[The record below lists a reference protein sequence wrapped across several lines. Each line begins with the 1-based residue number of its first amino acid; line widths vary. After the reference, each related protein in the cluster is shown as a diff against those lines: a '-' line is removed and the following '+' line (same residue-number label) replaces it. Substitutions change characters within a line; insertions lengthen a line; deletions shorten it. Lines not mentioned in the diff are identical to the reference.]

1 MSYSTANTQKFTL
14 IDDLPD
20 LDDLE
25 GNKVDDKYNKF
36 LRNNHT
42 TPIQAGMSSP
52 QITQQAM
59 MGPPGMGP
67 PGMGPPGMGPPGMG
81 FPGMGPPGMGPPGMG
96 PPGMGPPGMG
106 PPGMG
111 SPGMDPTITPVFEP
125 YKNTNLTNGLSCID
139 VAEHIATCPLCS
151 KFYKCDNTI
160 YIVTIVILVIIC
172 LILLKKVLD
181 V

>member
-1 MSYSTANTQKFTL
+1 MSYFTANTQKFTL

-25 GNKVDDKYNKF
+25 GNKVDDKYSKF

-81 FPGMGPPGMGPPGMG
+81 PPGMGPPGMG
-96 PPGMGPPGMG
+96 PSRYGPSRYGSSRYG
-106 PPGMG
+106 P
-111 SPGMDPTITPVFEP
+111 
-125 YKNTNLTNGLSCID
+125 YYNTCI
-139 VAEHIATCPLCS
+139 
-151 KFYKCDNTI
+151 
-160 YIVTIVILVIIC
+160 
-172 LILLKKVLD
+172 
-181 V
+181 